1 MGFRMVVVS
10 GVLVQG
16 PCRGPRTESEEG
28 LTQEEVKDILYDK
41 DRPDSLD
48 TYIVIAIKIDDR

>member
-1 MGFRMVVVS
+1 MVVVS